1 MGTST
6 DDSNLDSETHMNT
19 LSSKLAAFAA
29 ALVMNGLIL
38 GAVGLLFALQSNP
51 HLASLARVV
60 ATHTW
65 LT

>member
-1 MGTST
+1 
-6 DDSNLDSETHMNT
+6 MNT